1 MSQVET
7 AAMLANQRVVTAQGL
22 LENRVDLRGYPHR
35 YIAVHS
41 YTLVRGEGLRALMAA
56 TELLENYNWTLV
68 TMTQVDNNL
77 YAVMRQPQPR

>member
-1 MSQVET
+1 MSQIET

-41 YTLVRGEGLRALMAA
+41 YTLLRGEGLRVLMAA
-56 TELLENYNWTLV
+56 IELLESYNWALITV
-68 TMTQVDNNL
+68 TQVDNNL